1 MKIAIAND
9 HNGISIKT
17 MLKKYLEELGYEVL
31 DFGSNTSESVDYPN
45 YAFKVGKSVASK
57 ESDLGILICGT
68 GIGMS
73 IACNKVKGVR
83 CAKVSNLEESIL
95 SRQHNNAN
103 VIALSSHLSESDLKE
118 ITKAFIE
125 TNFSSEERHIRR
137 NNLIDNY
144 ND

>member
-9 HNGISIKT
+9 HNGVGIKT

-57 ESDLGILICGT
+57 ETDLGILICGT

-73 IACNKVKGVR
+73 IACNKVRGIR
-83 CAKVSNLEESIL
+83 CAKVSNLEEAIL
-95 SRQHNNAN
+95 SKQHNNAN

>member
-9 HNGISIKT
+9 HNGVNIKT

-45 YAFKVGKSVASK
+45 YAFKVGKSVANK

-73 IACNKVKGVR
+73 IACNKVKGIR
-83 CAKVSNLEESIL
+83 CAKVSNVEEAML
-95 SRQHNNAN
+95 SRKHNNAN
-103 VIALSSHLSESDLKE
+103 VIALSSHLPENELKE
-118 ITKAFIE
+118 IVKVFIK
-125 TNFSSEERHIRR
+125 TDFSNEERHIRR

>member
-9 HNGISIKT
+9 HNGVNIKT

-45 YAFKVGKSVASK
+45 YAFKVGKSIANK

-125 TNFSSEERHIRR
+125 TNFSNEERHIRR

>member
-57 ESDLGILICGT
+57 ETDLGILICGT

>member
-9 HNGISIKT
+9 HNGVSIKT

-57 ESDLGILICGT
+57 ETDLGILICGT

-125 TNFSSEERHIRR
+125 TNFSNEERHIRR

>member
-9 HNGISIKT
+9 HNGVNIKT

-45 YAFKVGKSVASK
+45 YAFKVGKSVANK

-83 CAKVSNLEESIL
+83 CAKVSNLEEAIL
-95 SRQHNNAN
+95 SKQHNNAN

-118 ITKAFIE
+118 ITKTFIE
-125 TNFSSEERHIRR
+125 TNFSNEERHIRR

>member
-9 HNGISIKT
+9 HNGINIKT

>member
-9 HNGISIKT
+9 HNGINIKT

-45 YAFKVGKSVASK
+45 YAFKVGESVASK
-57 ESDLGILICGT
+57 ETDLGILICGT

>member
-57 ESDLGILICGT
+57 ETALGILICGT

>member
-9 HNGISIKT
+9 HNGVNIKT
-17 MLKKYLEELGYEVL
+17 MLKKYLEGLGYKVL

-45 YAFKVGKSVASK
+45 YAFKVGKSVADK

-73 IACNKVKGVR
+73 IACNKVRGVR

-95 SRQHNNAN
+95 SRKHNNAN
-103 VIALSSHLSESDLKE
+103 VIALSSHLSESVLKE

-125 TNFSSEERHIRR
+125 TNFSNEDRHIRR

>member
-9 HNGISIKT
+9 HNGVNIKT

-125 TNFSSEERHIRR
+125 TNFSNEERHIRR